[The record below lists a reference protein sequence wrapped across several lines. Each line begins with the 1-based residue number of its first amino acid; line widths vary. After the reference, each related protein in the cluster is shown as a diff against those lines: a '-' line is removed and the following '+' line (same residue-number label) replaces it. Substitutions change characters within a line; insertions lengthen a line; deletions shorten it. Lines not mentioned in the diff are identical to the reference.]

1 LQKVASL
8 YQETWAVWT
17 RQSRSITGRR
27 EAALRLLLQEA
38 QEDAERILS
47 HIAAVYDPLRI
58 WQWGSLVRT
67 ERFSEISDIDI
78 AVEGLRGPEE
88 WSAIVGDAMRMT
100 RFSLDI
106 IELEKVDAETADLI
120 RGYGRLVHERR
131 QRG

>member
-1 LQKVASL
+1 MDEAAPFDYAKAREFLAAK
-8 YQETWAVWT
+8 
-17 RQSRSITGRR
+17 RRRR
-27 EAALRLLLQEA
+27 EDALRTLLQEA
-38 QEDAERILS
+38 QSDAERILA
-47 HIAAVYDPLRI
+47 HIASTYDPLRI

-100 RFSLDI
+100 RFPLDI